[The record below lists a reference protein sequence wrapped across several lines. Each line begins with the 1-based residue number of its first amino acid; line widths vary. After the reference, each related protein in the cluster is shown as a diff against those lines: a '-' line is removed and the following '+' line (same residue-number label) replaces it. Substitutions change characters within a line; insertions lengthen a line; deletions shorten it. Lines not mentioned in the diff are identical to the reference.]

1 MLKGK
6 LGDNVIGVGLLGAP
20 PPPLAAHTITAGS
33 VPRRE
38 VGDRGAGGAGGV
50 SLLGPPTALGRPS
63 PALASLCRDAPP
75 LLAGR
80 ASARRGQPSE
90 VPGGACP
97 CGAPDA
103 ACSSHVT
110 VGGTSRAARAGPRGA
125 WRGLRRQWT
134 WRLVQP

>member
-20 PPPLAAHTITAGS
+20 PAPPLAAHTITAGS

-63 PALASLCRDAPP
+63 PALASLCRVAPR

-80 ASARRGQPSE
+80 ASARRGQPTRCRE
-90 VPGGACP
+90 EPA
-97 CGAPDA
+97 
-103 ACSSHVT
+103 
-110 VGGTSRAARAGPRGA
+110 RAAPTPR
-125 WRGLRRQWT
+125 R
-134 WRLVQP
+134 